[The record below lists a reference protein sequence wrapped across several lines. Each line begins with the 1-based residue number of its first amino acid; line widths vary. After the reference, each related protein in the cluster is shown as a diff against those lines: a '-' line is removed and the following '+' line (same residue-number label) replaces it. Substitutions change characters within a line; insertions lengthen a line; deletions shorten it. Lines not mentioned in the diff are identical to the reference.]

1 MKAKAVIL
9 LNSQMPITVFG
20 LPPKALA
27 VYGIVALV
35 PVIVLYAMGLAK
47 FGYLAALA
55 SVVVVA
61 VAAYRTGRKDPHI
74 ETVFPACWNFWK
86 GRSSRTLLA
95 GKES

>member
-9 LNSQMPITVFG
+9 TNSQMPYTVYG
-20 LPPKALA
+20 MPPKALA
-27 VYGIVALV
+27 VYGMVALV
-35 PVIVLYAMGLAK
+35 PVIGLYVMGLAK
-47 FGYLAALA
+47 FGYVAALV

-61 VAAYRTGRKDPHI
+61 IAAYRTGREDPHI